1 MSTPTPSKTPPPMDP
16 PPAAAGG
23 LSATE
28 RNRLQQ
34 VFLRAKKCLERADY
48 AYAHD
53 LFSQCVSEDPGALV
67 YLQHFRANLAQMHPK
82 TAAAK
87 HSAFSGLPGFGG
99 GRAVVAKAAG
109 KGEWREAFA
118 AGCKALKKSPGD
130 VGIIAELGD
139 AAGELGHSDC
149 QLYYLRWAL
158 DLSPMDLDV
167 NRQAAAA
174 LEKIGEF
181 DQAIGCWLRVQQQK
195 PGDEQASRAISRLS
209 VEKTIDRGGY
219 NPQLLKGAGEVSMP
233 HPSRVADASARL
245 KYDSRDPDPNDKPAE
260 PPKPALTEDE
270 LRAAIDANPADA
282 HAYVQLAEL
291 YANAGRLHDAERLY
305 KKALQVAGGGD
316 LELLEKL
323 EEVYLSRKRDAA
335 RIAEQR
341 ALRQQSP
348 AAQKLAEQSQR
359 EASLAEV
366 EVYAAR
372 AERTPNDPRVQFEFG
387 IRLKR
392 VGNFREAVKPF
403 QTARADKKRTAEAE
417 LHLGECFQHIE
428 QHRLAMR
435 SYEAA
440 IAACPEVEWTDLR
453 KLALYRAG
461 VLAMGLRD
469 LDAAEKYLTDLASAD
484 FSYRDVSARLDKL
497 AAIRKTH

>member
-1 MSTPTPSKTPPPMDP
+1 
-16 PPAAAGG
+16 
-23 LSATE
+23 LSAAD
-28 RNRLQQ
+28 RQRLQQ

-53 LFSQCVSEDPGALV
+53 LFSQCVSEDPGSLI

-99 GRAVVAKAAG
+99 GRAVVAKAAS

-118 AGCKALKKSPGD
+118 AGCKTLKKSPGD
-130 VGIIAELGD
+130 VGTIAELGD
-139 AAGELGHSDC
+139 AAGELGHTDC

-158 DLSPMDLDV
+158 DLSPQDLDV

-174 LEKIGEF
+174 LEAIGEF

-233 HPSRVADASARL
+233 HPARVAEASARR
-245 KYDSRDPDPNDKPAE
+245 KYDSPDPETEDKPVDAAK
-260 PPKPALTEDE
+260 PPQRSEDE
-270 LRAAIDANPADA
+270 LRAAINANPADPDP
-282 HAYVQLAEL
+282 YVQLAEM
-291 YANAGRLHDAERLY
+291 YATAGRLHDAERLY

-323 EEVYLSRKRDAA
+323 EEVYLNRKRDTAQVAA
-335 RIAEQR
+335 QR
-341 ALRQQSP
+341 AERQQSP
-348 AAQKLAEQSQR
+348 AAQKLAEQAQR
-359 EASLAEV
+359 EANLAEV
-366 EVYAAR
+366 EVFGAR
-372 AERTPNDPRVQFEFG
+372 AERTPGDPRVQYEFG
-387 IRLKR
+387 VRLKR
-392 VGNFREAVKPF
+392 VGNYREAVKPF
-403 QTARADKKRTAEAE
+403 QAARTDKKRTAEAE
-417 LHLGECFQHIE
+417 LHLGECFQHIQ

-440 IAACPEVEWTDLR
+440 IAACLEGDWTDLR
-453 KLALYRAG
+453 KLAHYRAG

-484 FSYRDVSARLDKL
+484 FGYRDVSERLDKL

>member
-1 MSTPTPSKTPPPMDP
+1 MEP
-16 PPAAAGG
+16 PPAASGG
-23 LSATE
+23 LSAAD

-53 LFSQCVSEDPGALV
+53 LFSQCVAEDPGSLI

-99 GRAVVAKAAG
+99 GRAAVSKLAD
-109 KGEWREAFA
+109 KGNWREAFT

-130 VGIIAELGD
+130 VGVIAELGG

-158 DLSPMDLDV
+158 DLSPTDLDV

-195 PGDEQASRAISRLS
+195 PGDEEASRAISRLS

-219 NPQLLKGAGEVSMP
+219 NPQLLKGAGDVAMP
-233 HPSRVADASARL
+233 HTGRVAEASARR
-245 KYDSRDPDPNDKPAE
+245 KYDSPDAEREEQPAE
-260 PPKPALTEDE
+260 PPQAALTEEE
-270 LRAAIDANPADA
+270 LRAAIDANPADPA
-282 HAYVQLAEL
+282 AYVQLAEMFSS
-291 YANAGRLHDAERLY
+291 AGRLHDAERLY
-305 KKALQVAGGGD
+305 KKALHVAGGGD

-323 EEVYLSRKRDAA
+323 EEVYLNRKRDTA
-335 RIAEQR
+335 RVAEQR
-341 ALRQQSP
+341 AQRQQSP
-348 AAQKLAEQSQR
+348 AAQKLAEQAQR
-359 EASLAEV
+359 EANLAEV
-366 EVYAAR
+366 EVFSAR
-372 AERTPNDPRVQFEFG
+372 AERTPGDPRVQFDFA

-403 QTARADKKRTAEAE
+403 QAARADKKRAAEAE

-440 IAACPEVEWTDLR
+440 IAICGEGEWTDLR

-461 VLAMGLRD
+461 VLAMGLKD

-484 FSYRDVSARLDKL
+484 FGYRDVSARLDKL
-497 AAIRKTH
+497 ATIRKTG